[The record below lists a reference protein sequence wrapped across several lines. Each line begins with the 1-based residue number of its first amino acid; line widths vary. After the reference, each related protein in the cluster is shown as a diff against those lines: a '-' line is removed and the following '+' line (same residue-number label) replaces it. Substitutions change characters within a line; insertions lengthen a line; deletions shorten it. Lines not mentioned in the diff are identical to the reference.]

1 MGTCLPRKG
10 IPDTKGRVRRTQ
22 MVHLQPHD
30 GLWGRSVVLQL
41 LAAMVLW
48 LLPAACSHADRVV
61 LVGGD
66 VIEGTI
72 TKQTRWV
79 VVLEHEALGRI
90 EIPRSRI
97 ASVQIDTLE
106 VEVVLTDGG
115 TIRGKI
121 VAEDESAITVQHK
134 DLGRIIIPRERI
146 VSSEIGFP
154 KAKINLAGGDT
165 VEGKVVERTDYAI
178 VIEHPNLGRL
188 EIPRERIDSLEI
200 EEPEITT
207 EEKPGWFEPQ
217 LRKLA
222 ARTSRLKEKGWKVS
236 FDLSLDS
243 SSGNTDEQVARF
255 GSHVQR
261 ERPRSQSRF
270 DMSYYHKI
278 SDGEVSDNKLTLGL
292 GRDWVDPESIW
303 FWFVLGR
310 YDYDEFESWEQ
321 RANIQAGPGYHLIQ
335 SDDMTLDLRLGLGA
349 RREWGSQNNNPKLE
363 ALIGSDFQ
371 WDISSEQKCVF
382 APYFFPVVG
391 DLDDYRARVSGEWR
405 FLFDKDMLL
414 SFVIGA
420 LYEYQSIVDP
430 GKDHGDLRVY
440 LGLRYG
446 F

>member
-1 MGTCLPRKG
+1 MSTCLPRKE
-10 IPDTKGRVRRTQ
+10 IPETKRRLRRAQ
-22 MVHLQPHD
+22 MVHPQRRD

-41 LAAMVLW
+41 SVAVILW
-48 LLPAACSHADRVV
+48 FLPAACSRADRVV

-72 TKQTRWV
+72 TKQTKSA
-79 VVLEHEALGRI
+79 VVLEHEDLGRMA
-90 EIPRSRI
+90 IPRSRI
-97 ASVQIDTLE
+97 ESVQIDTLE
-106 VEVVLTDGG
+106 VEVVLTDGD

-121 VAEDESAITVQHK
+121 VAEDGSAITVQHK
-134 DLGRIIIPRERI
+134 DLGRITIPRERI

-154 KAKINLAGGDT
+154 KAKIELAGGDT

-200 EEPEITT
+200 EEPEIER
-207 EEKPGWFEPQ
+207 EEKAGWFEPQ

-222 ARTSRLKEKGWKVS
+222 ARTSRLKEKGWKLS
-236 FDLSLDS
+236 FDISLDTS
-243 SSGNTDEQVARF
+243 GGNTDEQAARF
-255 GSHVQR
+255 GSQLER
-261 ERPRSQSRF
+261 ERPRSHTKL
-270 DMSYYHKI
+270 DMSYYRKVT
-278 SDGEVSDNKLTLGL
+278 DDELTDNKFTLGL
-292 GRDWVDPESIW
+292 GRDWVDPESVW

-310 YDYDEFESWEQ
+310 FDYDEFESWKQ
-321 RANIQAGPGYHLIQ
+321 RANAQAGPGYHLIK

-349 RREWGSQNNNPKLE
+349 RREWGSENNNPKAEGLTG
-363 ALIGSDFQ
+363 ADFR
-371 WDISSEQKCVF
+371 WDISSKQRCLF

-405 FLFDKDMLL
+405 YLFDKDMLL
-414 SFVIGA
+414 SFVIGT
-420 LYEYQSIVDP
+420 LYEYSSIVDP
-430 GKDHGDLRVY
+430 GKSHGDLRVY